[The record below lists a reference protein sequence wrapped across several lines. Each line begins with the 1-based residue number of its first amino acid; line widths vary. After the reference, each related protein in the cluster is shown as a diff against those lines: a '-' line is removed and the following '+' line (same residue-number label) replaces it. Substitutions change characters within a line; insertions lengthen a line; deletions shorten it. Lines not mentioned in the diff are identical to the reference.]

1 MCSRFEINTPVRGK
15 IKLYNEHPV
24 GGGCAPNIQSE
35 QH

>member
-1 MCSRFEINTPVRGK
+1 MYSIFGINTPVWDK